1 MKPTTPDPDLSPDHD
16 RDRPTAD
23 TNIDAAGKPLGKV
36 QRVVLGLAFVPMLAT
51 GGAGA
56 YGTYT
61 NITSKFGSG
70 TAVGAVAAGEG
81 ATAVLAIVLLG
92 LTLLGQSAPL
102 VIRAGLWT
110 LPAAAS
116 VMSVMAAT
124 TKEEAVIYAL
134 TPLGMTASAEGAAFL
149 ARRIVVYRDGRD
161 AEAER
166 RAAET
171 VQALAYQ
178 RARAVNHPDEKIR
191 RKSDLK
197 AWKLAARVGTGDLA
211 LGEQLLDVQRQQLTA
226 GANAALA
233 AMFGTTNT
241 APVLTDRSTGQ
252 DGMVV
257 ELEVDRSTEPIHPA
271 NAEESTQ
278 VITERSTSDLPRPA
292 LAPAPTEPVPDGE
305 EGPAAASPVGSTGR
319 ATVRVVAAEQAPRRR
334 ATGRVPAAA
343 KTTAPRRTRDELLAE
358 ARQLTEGWPVE
369 QLTADRIRRAVRTSP
384 EKGRWLRETLRT
396 ERAEAA

>member
-1 MKPTTPDPDLSPDHD
+1 MKPTTHGPGPDLSPGHE
-16 RDRPTAD
+16 RDRPAAD
-23 TNIDAAGKPLGKV
+23 TSVAAAGKPLGKV

-102 VIRAGLWT
+102 VLRAGLWA

-178 RARAVNHPDEKIR
+178 RARAVNHPDEKVR
-191 RKSDLK
+191 RRSDLK

-211 LGEQLLDVQRQQLTA
+211 LGEQLLDVQRQQLAA

-233 AMFGTTNT
+233 AMFATNT
-241 APVLTDRSTGQ
+241 APVLTDRG
-252 DGMVV
+252 GMVV

-271 NAEESTQ
+271 NAEKSPQ
-278 VITERSTSDLPRPA
+278 AATERSTSDLPVPA
-292 LAPAPTEPVPDGE
+292 LAPSPAELVPSEQEDPA
-305 EGPAAASPVGSTGR
+305 PAASGTSSGR
-319 ATVRVVAAEQAPRRR
+319 VTVRAVAAEQAPRRR

-384 EKGRWLRETLRT
+384 EKGRWLRETLRS